1 MKYKAII
8 LDVDGT
14 LVTYDYNALPSQKV
28 QEFINKALEHVAVC
42 IATGRSFAFVEP
54 ILHSLGITYG
64 LAIVNNG
71 AQVIDIET
79 KKSYYNQP
87 LQSTDIQTII
97 SILAEEKIS
106 FFMNAGKE
114 DFRYQGNYLPPAVF
128 NIYSRDLFSQK
139 KIRRVIKKLR
149 KYPKISI
156 LETTHSEPGLGG
168 FVITHAL
175 ATKQQ
180 GIWEA
185 AKLLDL
191 KPDEMVG
198 VGDGYNDFPLL
209 RACGLKVAMGNA
221 NDDLKEIADYVAPS
235 VENDGVAHVIEKYIL
250 ATIDEI

>member
-14 LVTYDYNALPSQKV
+14 LVTYDYNALPSEKV
-28 QEFINKALEHVAVC
+28 QKIINKAREHVAVC

-54 ILHSLGITYG
+54 ILQALDINYG

-71 AQVIDIET
+71 AQLIDIET
-79 KKSYYNQP
+79 KKSYYSQP
-87 LQSTDIQTII
+87 MHRDEVEIVISTLMD
-97 SILAEEKIS
+97 EDIS
-106 FFMNAGKE
+106 FFMNCGE
-114 DFRYQGNYLPPAVF
+114 DDFLYQQGPLPPSIF
-128 NIYSRDLFSQK
+128 NIYSRELFSQK
-139 KIRRVIKKLR
+139 KIRRVIKKLSE
-149 KYPKISI
+149 YPKISI
-156 LETTHSEPGLGG
+156 LETSHCNPGLSG

-185 AKLLDL
+185 AKLLDI
-191 KPDEMVG
+191 KPAEIVG

-209 RACGLKVAMGNA
+209 MACGLKVAMGNA
-221 NDDLKEIADYVAPS
+221 NEELKGIADYIAPS

-250 ATIDEI
+250 ASIDEI

>member
-14 LVTYDYNALPSQKV
+14 LVTYDYNALPSEKV
-28 QEFINKALEHVAVC
+28 HKIINRAREHVVVC

-54 ILHSLGITYG
+54 ILQALDLNYG

-71 AQVIDIET
+71 AQV
-79 KKSYYNQP
+79 
-87 LQSTDIQTII
+87 LDIQTKQSYYSKPLNSEDVETVI
-97 SILAEEKIS
+97 STLLDEDIS
-106 FFMNAGKE
+106 FFMNCGGD
-114 DFRYQGNYLPPAVF
+114 DFLYQRGPLPSSIF
-128 NIYSRDLFSQK
+128 NIYSRELFSQN
-139 KIRRVIKKLR
+139 KIRRVIKKLSMH
-149 KYPKISI
+149 PKISI
-156 LETTHSEPGLGG
+156 LETSHCNPGVSG

-185 AKLLDL
+185 AKVLDL
-191 KPDEMVG
+191 KPAEIVG

-209 RACGLKVAMGNA
+209 MACGLKIAMGNA
-221 NDDLKEIADYVAPS
+221 NDDLKGIADYIAPS

-250 ATIDEI
+250 ASIDEV